1 MGILNIFNK
10 PFKDVHDGIKS
21 YERFHKKIEKAIEEY
36 INNTKVITNETDQL
50 FLIGIKEIYL
60 LLKDSGLDLDNIIYN
75 HIENG
80 KDKKLSQFATKMQ
93 KHSVVTVTNEFVKN
107 KNIELV
113 SFPEI
118 SAKDVSNYAEK
129 MLSYYKDY
137 KETER
142 KIAELET
149 LVSAGLDNQLNIKMF
164 DTMLLLNQQNL
175 VLFKSKFAKEAI
187 QTNRMLEKSL
197 CFLSLPH
204 ELNEDTIRIHAYLR
218 KLLDFEIISSKQV
231 FKRFTSNIPSVLDS
245 YKDELGYFELNEEQT
260 DILFEL
266 KKKSA

>member
-1 MGILNIFNK
+1 MGILNLFNK

-21 YERFHKKIEKAIEEY
+21 YERFHKKIEKAIQEY
-36 INNTKVITNETDQL
+36 ITNTKVITNETDQL

-80 KDKKLSQFATKMQ
+80 KDKKLSQFSTKMQ
-93 KHSVVTVTNEFVKN
+93 KHSVVTVTNEFVQN

-113 SFPEI
+113 SFPDV
-118 SAKDVSNYAEK
+118 SAKDVANYAEK
-129 MLSYYKDY
+129 MLAYYKDY

-142 KIAELET
+142 KVSELEM
-149 LVSAGLDNQLNIKMF
+149 LISSGMEKKLNIEMF
-164 DTMLLLNQQNL
+164 NTMLLLNQQNL
-175 VLFKSKFAKEAI
+175 VLFKAKFAEEAI
-187 QTNRMLEKSL
+187 YTNRMLEKSL

-204 ELNEDTIRIHAYLR
+204 ELNEDTIRVHAYLR

-231 FKRFTSNIPSVLDS
+231 FKRFTSNIPSILND
-245 YKDELGYFELNEEQT
+245 YRDELGYFELNEEQT
-260 DILFEL
+260 DIVLEL